1 MKRIYIIIVLLAF
14 TATSCKKS
22 FLDLAP
28 EDAYTDVNY
37 YKTEAQ
43 FRSAIV
49 TAYAPL
55 RDVLLNDYFTSE
67 MHSDNTVYQP
77 IPSNRGTAYLEREN
91 ISDFRNTSTNAYVAA
106 TWQHSYTGI
115 SRCNIVIERLKE
127 SSLTDAVKA
136 SIDGQAK
143 FLRALNYF
151 KLVRLFGGVPL
162 FLKEVT
168 TADDAFLA
176 RSSAEV
182 VYNQII
188 ADAKDAIAELP
199 APVFTGNK
207 QTGVAT
213 KGAATMLLAEVYA
226 TQKKWNEAEA
236 LLLTLAPM
244 GYQLNNNYADAFT
257 VANKNSR
264 ESIFEIQF
272 LEGTA
277 TGTTPN
283 IIPTHF
289 LPRAATNTA
298 LITGVAVTNNSTG
311 GWNTPS
317 KDLINSFE
325 PGDKRLDISIGIVE
339 GTYNGS
345 DLFVYS
351 ANKSIV
357 NYVPAAGK
365 IGVPYIKKYLLN
377 TFTTNTGSSVNFPI
391 YRYADALLLLAEVQ
405 NEQSK
410 SPLTA
415 LNAVRFRAGL
425 LDVTSTDP
433 EVLRPIIAH
442 ERRVE
447 LAFENHRW
455 HDLVRSGK
463 AIDVIN
469 AFGVTA
475 RAQMPFLA
483 ADAYVVDSHDLLFPI
498 PQTDRGL
505 NPALTQNPGYEP

>member
-1 MKRIYIIIVLLAF
+1 MKKIFIIIVLVTF

-43 FRSAIV
+43 FKAAV
-49 TAYAPL
+49 VAAYAPL

-115 SRCNIVIERLKE
+115 SRCNIVIERLK
-127 SSLTDAVKA
+127 SASLSAGATA

-168 TADDAFLA
+168 KADDAFLP
-176 RSSAEV
+176 RSTEAEV
-182 VYNQII
+182 YSQII
-188 ADAKDAIAELP
+188 LDAKDAITELA
-199 APVFTGNK
+199 APVFTANK
-207 QTGVAT
+207 QTGEAT

-226 TQKKWNEAEA
+226 TQKKWAEAEGQ
-236 LLLTLAPM
+236 LLTLSAM
-244 GYQLNNNYADAFT
+244 GYQLNALYSDAFT
-257 VANKNSR
+257 AANKNSR
-264 ESIFEIQF
+264 ESIFEVQY
-272 LEGTA
+272 LEGTT

-289 LPRAATNTA
+289 LPRASTNTA
-298 LITGVAVTNNSTG
+298 LVTGVAVTNNGTG

-317 KDLINSFE
+317 TDLINTFE
-325 PGDKRLDISIGIVE
+325 AGDKRLDLSIGIVE
-339 GTYNGS
+339 GAYNGS
-345 DLFVYS
+345 DLLVYS
-351 ANKSIV
+351 ANKSIIG
-357 NYVPAAGK
+357 YVAPAGK
-365 IGVPYIKKYLLN
+365 IGVPYIKKYLLS
-377 TFTTNTGSSVNFPI
+377 TFTTNTGSSVDFPI
-391 YRYADALLLLAEVQ
+391 YRYSDALLLLAEAQ
-405 NEQSK
+405 NEQGK
-410 SPLTA
+410 SPLTS
-415 LNAVRFRAGL
+415 LNLVRTRAGL
-425 LDVTSTDP
+425 ANTTSTDP
-433 EVLRPIIAH
+433 AVLRTVIAH

-455 HDLVRSGK
+455 HDLVRTGN
-463 AIDVIN
+463 AVAVIN
-469 AFGVTA
+469 AFGVVA
-475 RAQMPFLA
+475 RAQLPYLA
-483 ADAYVVDSHDLLFPI
+483 SDAYVVDAHDLLFPL
-498 PQTDRGL
+498 PQTDVGL
-505 NPALTQNPGYEP
+505 NPALGQNPGY